1 MIHYLA
7 RRVILSLVTVIG
19 AAVLSFLLVHLT
31 PGTPGQLILGAG
43 ASQQQIEALNNKIG
57 WNEPLV
63 SQMTHYLSGALRGDL
78 GTSIID
84 GHSIGP
90 DLSSRL
96 AITGT
101 VAALATLTSAIFGVL
116 VGVLCAV
123 RGGVTDR
130 VINAANGMALSA
142 PPFWIG
148 VVLVYLFAVEAN
160 VFPATGY
167 VSPMDS
173 LPGWLS
179 SITLPVVAL
188 AIPGIAIVARTAR
201 VATIQALA
209 QPHIQMLRSMGTPP
223 WRVLFV
229 HVLRSA
235 SVPVVSVLGMQFVAV
250 FTGSIIIEGLFGLP
264 GLGQAAST
272 AVTYHDFPAVVGVVI
287 VASLAVVLVNL
298 ALDVLVVLL
307 DPRVRLA

>member
-1 MIHYLA
+1 MIQYLA
-7 RRVILSLVTVIG
+7 RRLVLSLVTVVG
-19 AAVLSFLLVHLT
+19 AAVLSFFLVHLT
-31 PGTPGQLILGAG
+31 PGSPGQLILGSG
-43 ASQQQIEALNNKIG
+43 ASQEQIDAMNDKIG
-57 WNEPLV
+57 WNESLV
-63 SQMTHYLSGALRGDL
+63 SQLTHYLAGAVQGDL
-78 GTSIID
+78 GESIID
-84 GHSIGP
+84 GHAIGP
-90 DLSSRL
+90 DLCARL
-96 AITGT
+96 QITGT
-101 VAALATLTSAIFGVL
+101 IALLATLVSAVFGVL
-116 VGVLCAV
+116 VGVVCAV

-130 VINAANGMALSA
+130 LVNAANAMALSA

-148 VVLVYLFAVEAN
+148 VVLVYLLAVETGLL
-160 VFPATGY
+160 PATGY
-167 VSPMDS
+167 VSPADG
-173 LPGWLS
+173 LRGWLA

-201 VATIQALA
+201 VSTIQSLA

-229 HVLRSA
+229 HTLRSA

-272 AVTYHDFPAVVGVVI
+272 AVTYHDFPAVEGVVI
-287 VASLAVVLVNL
+287 VASLVVVMVNL
-298 ALDVLVVLL
+298 VLDALVVLL